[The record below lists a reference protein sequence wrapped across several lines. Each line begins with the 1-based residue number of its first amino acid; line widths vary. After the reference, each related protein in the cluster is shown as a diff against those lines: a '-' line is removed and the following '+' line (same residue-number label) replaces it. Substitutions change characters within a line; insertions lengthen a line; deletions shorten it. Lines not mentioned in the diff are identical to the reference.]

1 MNKPNSTYVML
12 RGPAKAKKPDGT
24 ESDFLHIT
32 IRKNDDELDTTGYE
46 FTEIMNDNI
55 EVWTVVEEQTSL
67 VAEKARTQKEQLK
80 DSVVIYKVNKGN
92 KT

>member
-1 MNKPNSTYVML
+1 MNKPNSAYVIL

-24 ESDFLHIT
+24 DSDSFHFT
-32 IRKNDDELDTTGYE
+32 IRKNDDNLDITGYE
-46 FTEIMNDNI
+46 FTEMMNDDI
-55 EVWTVVEEQTSL
+55 EVWTAVEEQTSL
-67 VAEKARTQKEQLK
+67 VAEKARKQKEQLK